1 MGLLLIQPGIRSVL
15 DYPVDHSTGA
25 GKVWRLAIISLVG
38 VGLSSCSSLPKGG
51 TGPIIAPARIVEAV
65 RCELARA
72 FAPGNPDPAG
82 IIGWKVLTTITIDD
96 AIGYEVHPGIAGMS
110 GKSGKA
116 TWKAPTGGI
125 GYVGS
130 TTRHAETEYKV
141 RDIRSAIERAP
152 CPDPDAPTAARGLPI
167 ATWLR
172 NFAGGQPAPETG
184 AAPVKTS
191 LHRVYTA
198 SASAGGG
205 LTFAFADFSLSFEG
219 NKASLSNTYT
229 IDVRRGPQTG
239 PSAPFM
245 SAGLAEAFGFN
256 ELGELDDFSDLRRDR
271 DKDEEDE
278 TVIKVAPGQS
288 IIIQ

>member
-1 MGLLLIQPGIRSVL
+1 MV
-15 DYPVDHSTGA
+15 
-25 GKVWRLAIISLVG
+25 
-38 VGLSSCSSLPKGG
+38 
-51 TGPIIAPARIVEAV
+51 APARIVEAV

-96 AIGYEVHPGIAGMS
+96 TSGHEVHPGIAGIS

-125 GYVGS
+125 GYVDS
-130 TTRHAETEYKV
+130 TTRHDETEYKV
-141 RDIRSAIERAP
+141 RDIRSEIERAP

-167 ATWLR
+167 AAWLR

-184 AAPVKTS
+184 AAPVRTS

-205 LTFAFADFSLSFEG
+205 ITFAYADVSVSFEG

-229 IDVRRGPQTG
+229 IDVRLGPQAG
-239 PSAPFM
+239 AGAPFLP
-245 SAGLAEAFGFN
+245 AGLSEAFGFN

-271 DKDEEDE
+271 DKDKDDE
-278 TVIKVAPGQS
+278 TVIKVPSGQT
-288 IIIQ
+288 ITIGP